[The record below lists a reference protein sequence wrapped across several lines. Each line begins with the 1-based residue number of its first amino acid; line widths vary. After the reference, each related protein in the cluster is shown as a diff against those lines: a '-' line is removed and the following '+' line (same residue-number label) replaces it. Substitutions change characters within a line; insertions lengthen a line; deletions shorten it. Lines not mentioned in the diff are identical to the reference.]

1 MSSMDD
7 DKDDEDGLDEE
18 EEFEVRVLQVILKYF
33 YTM

>member
-18 EEFEVRVLQVILKYF
+18 EEFEVSMLQAVLKYL